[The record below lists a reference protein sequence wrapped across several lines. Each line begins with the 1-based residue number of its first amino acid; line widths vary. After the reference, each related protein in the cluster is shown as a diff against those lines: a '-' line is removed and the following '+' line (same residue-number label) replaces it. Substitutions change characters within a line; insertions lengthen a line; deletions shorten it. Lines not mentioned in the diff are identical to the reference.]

1 MKKHIFCILTGLF
14 LSLSAFAQDFTLD
27 GINYN
32 VISDS
37 SVEVTSRGS
46 YTGDIIIPYSVD
58 YLEREYIVTS
68 IGDGAFSGCSELTS
82 ITLPEGLTSIGG
94 SAFRNCRGLT
104 YITLP
109 DGLTSIGDGA
119 FYYCN
124 SLTSITLPDGLTQ

>member
-14 LSLSAFAQDFTLD
+14 LSLSAFAQDFTVD

-68 IGDGAFSGCSELTS
+68 IGAWAFDGCTK
-82 ITLPEGLTSIGG
+82 
-94 SAFRNCRGLT
+94 
-104 YITLP
+104 
-109 DGLTSIGDGA
+109 
-119 FYYCN
+119 
-124 SLTSITLPDGLTQ
+124 LTSITLPDGVTSIGYYAFYD